1 MPFAPIDMLPQEVPD
16 VRIYFTGLMIL
27 EPADNDAC
35 QIFVN
40 SSATRHF
47 LTVEVRR
54 KRNNRPD
61 EILMR
66 HIGPLAFVGSEDPP
80 LHGMLIEKNTDGAK
94 GVQKYVGNATGPNGE
109 ESFDLAIDMEGATFH
124 NGNPPGLPD
133 LVTGRPRNLLEVD
146 NLVGR
151 PSIMLNDGIFHTAA
165 KTSPLFTITLK
176 HRTKPDRALDPF
188 AKLVGANIHLTADE
202 TVILTWLN
210 QGKLARLELEKP
222 EDGVSYE
229 VYIINDP
236 LFESSEE
243 INQLDPVTGQPLVPK
258 HDEFA
263 EYYKLLTVVP
273 TEDQFRLRVDPPPP
287 GGPPP
292 ERGSTDIPCMP
303 VKKGG

>member
-1 MPFAPIDMLPQEVPD
+1 
-16 VRIYFTGLMIL
+16 MIL
-27 EPADNDAC
+27 EPIENDAC
-35 QIFVN
+35 QVFVN

-61 EILMR
+61 EIMMR
-66 HIGPLAFVGSEDPP
+66 HVGPLAFVGSEDPP
-80 LHGMLIEKNTDGAK
+80 LHGMLIEKITQGAK
-94 GVQKYVGNATGPNGE
+94 GVRKYVGNAIGPKGE

-124 NGNPPGLPD
+124 KGNPPGLPD
-133 LVTGRPRNLLEVD
+133 LVTGRARNLLEVD

-165 KTSPLFTITLK
+165 KTSPQLTITLK
-176 HRTKPDRALDPF
+176 HRTKPDLGLLPF
-188 AKLVGANIHLTADE
+188 AKLIGANIHLTADE
-202 TVILTWLN
+202 SVVLTWRN
-210 QGKLARLELEKP
+210 QGKLAGLELKKP
-222 EDGVSYE
+222 EDGLSYE

-236 LFESSEE
+236 LFESSET
-243 INQLDPVTGQPLVPK
+243 ISQLDPVTGQPLEPK

-273 TEDQFRLRVDPPPP
+273 SDDQFRLRVDPPPP
-287 GGPPP
+287 GAPPL

-303 VKKGG
+303 VTKGH